1 MPPSPPA
8 TTDSTA
14 VAGGSEKKSGGV
26 GKAVAAAAATALLV
40 GGIGG
45 YAGYSLAA
53 QGDSSATGNTSSTVT
68 LDPEALSPR
77 ATDSITA
84 IADTML
90 PAVVSIS
97 SESQADSGTG
107 SGFVVRPD
115 GYIVTNNHV
124 VENSANGGNITVQFD
139 DGTVEAAEIVGRNP
153 SYDIAVLKVERDNL
167 PTATIGNS
175 DAVEVGD
182 TAVALGSPL
191 GLSGTVTSGII
202 SATQRPV
209 TAGGQ
214 GETSYINA
222 IQTDAAINPGNS
234 GGPLVNAAAEVIGVN
249 SAIATLGGEFG
260 GSAGSIGLGFAI
272 PSNTAKR
279 IVEEI
284 IATGR
289 ASTPIIGVNLEID
302 DSTVNGATVGDVTPG
317 SPAESA
323 GIRAGDVITAVNG
336 QPVPDAVSLITRI
349 RSFAPGDTVTLTVES
364 NGNTRDVQVTLGS
377 KTD

>member
-1 MPPSPPA
+1 M
-8 TTDSTA
+8 
-14 VAGGSEKKSGGV
+14 
-26 GKAVAAAAATALLV
+26 GKAIAAAAAAGLLM

-45 YAGYSLAA
+45 YAGYSLAD
-53 QGDSSATGNTSSTVT
+53 QGSSNETSNTSAPSTV
-68 LDPEALSPR
+68 DAENLSPR

-97 SESQADSGTG
+97 SESQSDSGTG

-139 DGTVEAAEIVGRNP
+139 DGASVAAEIVGRNP
-153 SYDIAVLKVERDNL
+153 SYDIAVLKVDRNDL
-167 PTATIGNS
+167 PTATIGDS
-175 DAVEVGD
+175 DAVDVGD

-214 GETSYINA
+214 WETSYINA

-279 IVEEI
+279 IVDEI

-302 DSTVNGATVGDVTPG
+302 DTAVNGATVGDVTPG
-317 SPAESA
+317 SPAEAA
-323 GIRAGDVITAVNG
+323 GIKAGDVITAVNG
-336 QPVPDAVSLITRI
+336 APVPDAVTLITRI

-364 NGNTRDVQVTLGS
+364 NGRSRDVEVTLGS